1 MSNPNPPETTVV
13 PQETRLIPLRLL
25 RQDDANA
32 VSWRGG
38 RTGTGVNALRGPL
51 LDSSG
56 ELQLKVEKQCEGRR
70 ERPARETFGRRRD
83 RRPQRTR
90 RRAAIRAQA
99 SPGIEAG

>member
-38 RTGTGVNALRGPL
+38 RTGTG
-51 LDSSG
+51 
-56 ELQLKVEKQCEGRR
+56 CERF
-70 ERPARETFGRRRD
+70 ARAI
-83 RRPQRTR
+83 TR
-90 RRAAIRAQA
+90 FVGRAAIEGRETVRGETGTTRKRNVWSETRPSTAANAPARRHPRA
-99 SPGIEAG
+99 SKPRH